1 MNPNQHRK
9 TRLLLTRLSIG
20 AAIGL
25 LTAGLVA
32 AILANEPAEQNASS
46 PALAVRTL
54 TVEPAEGYALRRI
67 FTGRVEANRTSRLG
81 LERAGLLQEVLV
93 REGDAVSTGQ
103 VVARLDTS
111 LLEARRRELEAALD
125 DARASLALAQAT
137 LRRYRDSVD
146 DGAVTRQALDEAQE
160 SKGAAQATV
169 DVAKARIASVDLDI
183 AKSELRAPFYGIVT
197 GRFADEGRVLPAG
210 NPVLELQE
218 SAIPEI
224 RVGIAGGLADT
235 LRPGQEYALS
245 WRSQVF
251 PARLR
256 AVLPVRALGTRTR
269 DALFE
274 PIDPPG
280 NLHAGEL
287 VEFELSQWLDE
298 KGLWLPLSA
307 LAVGPRGLWQA
318 YVTEPVNEFTPNGL
332 IADNRIAPRPV
343 EVLYQDGDRVFVRG
357 SLFAGDRVVSV
368 GLQRV
373 VPGQLV
379 RVLDDTPNSIAM
391 EVK

>member
-1 MNPNQHRK
+1 MNPKQHRK
-9 TRLLLTRLSIG
+9 NRLLLTRLSIG
-20 AAIGL
+20 AAVGL

-32 AILANEPAEQNASS
+32 ANLAKEPAEQDSSS

-67 FTGRVEANRTSRLG
+67 FTGQVEANRTSRLG
-81 LERAGLLQEVLV
+81 FERAGLLQEALV
-93 REGDAVSTGQ
+93 REGDAVSTDQ
-103 VVARLDTS
+103 VIARLDRS
-111 LLEARRRELEAALD
+111 LLEARRRELEAALN
-125 DARASLALAQAT
+125 DAKASLSLAEAT

-146 DGAVTRQALDEAQE
+146 DGAVTRQALDEARE
-160 SKGAAQATV
+160 GKEAAQAQV
-169 DVAKARIASVDLDI
+169 DLARSRIASVDLDI
-183 AKSELRAPFYGIVT
+183 AKSELRAPFSGIVT
-197 GRFADEGRVLPAG
+197 SRFADEGRVLPAG
-210 NPVLELQE
+210 SPVLEIQE

-224 RVGIAGGLADT
+224 RVGIAGRLAET
-235 LRPGQEYALS
+235 LRSRRQYELS
-245 WRSQVF
+245 WGGRVF

-256 AVLPVRALGTRTR
+256 AVLPVRRLGTRTR

-274 PIDPPG
+274 PIDPPDG
-280 NLHAGEL
+280 LHAGEL

-318 YVTEPVNEFTPNGL
+318 YVTEPLTESTPNGL
-332 IADNRIAPRPV
+332 LADYRVVPRSV
-343 EVLYQDGDRVFVRG
+343 EVLYQDGDQVFVRG
-357 SLFAGDRVVSV
+357 SLLAGDRVVSV

-379 RVLDDTPNSIAM
+379 RVLGDTSESIAM